1 MKNNLETNK
10 RYERNYY
17 HNYPPQA
24 QIILSALR
32 RFRSR
37 SGQKLRKAERNLEAG
52 NGTALDRALYNLRIV
67 QSSGR
72 IDDIN
77 TIITIIEPLIE
88 PED

>member
-1 MKNNLETNK
+1 MEEITITIT
-10 RYERNYY
+10 
-17 HNYPPQA
+17 PPQA

-67 QSSGR
+67 QNSGR